1 MKSIRYKFL
10 GFISVLL
17 IILLLLLD
25 AYPIISSRN
34 AVFEEKKT
42 SLSSQAVLVSAALAR
57 LDHLEARGIRDVLNL
72 LEITGYNT
80 IAVTDASGTIIYNTA
95 GSALT
100 DTVME
105 DIMLALEGKTVFRS
119 SFKDSAFTSSC
130 ANPLMFKGATLGAVC
145 LFESDTERAEI
156 LLSIQR
162 LIRIISVVV
171 SIAAL
176 LFTIFF
182 SKMLLSRIEDL
193 VLSMRTVA
201 TGDYSH
207 RLVPRGQDEVAELG
221 NEFNLLTER
230 LEDNEQQMRR
240 FVSDASH
247 ELKTPLASIRLLA
260 DSIVQNDMDSETM
273 REFVTDIGHEAER
286 LSHTTEKLLDLS
298 RMDDKLRI
306 IPTPVDIKQV
316 VVDAL
321 VMLMPLA
328 EEKEV
333 HIKCDLDDGC
343 VVMATVDDIFHIVF
357 NIMDNAVKYNVPE
370 GTVTVRLSGDEDN
383 VRFSVEDTG
392 IGIPEE
398 DRLNIFSRFYR
409 VDKARS
415 REAGGS
421 GLGLS
426 IAHDCCAVHG
436 ASISVGPNDPHGS
449 IFEVSFPR
457 PNPEETGI

>member
-273 REFVTDIGHEAER
+273 CEFVTDIGHEAER

-333 HIKCDLDDGC
+333 RIKCDLDDGC